1 MCQFSWFTAVFSFR
15 VKPGVKPEN
24 HMAAGIS
31 ILCYKSKMLANGAHP
46 LMIRVCKD
54 GRKELCLCAASSASD
69 LFLNMRYRNP
79 AVFAA
84 HFIYGAPNAERSGR
98 PVVRCA
104 RLASSMISAGF
115 HGMPDGNGL
124 PRKKGSPLDV
134 YDREGQ

>member
-1 MCQFSWFTAVFSFR
+1 MLFSWFTAVFSFR

-24 HMAAGIS
+24 HMAASIS

-98 PVVRCA
+98 PVLRG
-104 RLASSMISAGF
+104 AGSL
-115 HGMPDGNGL
+115 HP
-124 PRKKGSPLDV
+124 
-134 YDREGQ
+134 

>member
-1 MCQFSWFTAVFSFR
+1 MLFSWFTAVFSFR

-46 LMIRVCKD
+46 LMIRFCKD
-54 GRKELCLCAASSASD
+54 GKKRYMSLCGVFGFGSVPEHAVQEPCCFRGALHIRRTECGTVWAAGAS
-69 LFLNMRYRNP
+69 
-79 AVFAA
+79 
-84 HFIYGAPNAERSGR
+84 G
-98 PVVRCA
+98 C

-115 HGMPDGNGL
+115 HGMPDGNGP

-134 YDREGQ
+134 YGREGQ